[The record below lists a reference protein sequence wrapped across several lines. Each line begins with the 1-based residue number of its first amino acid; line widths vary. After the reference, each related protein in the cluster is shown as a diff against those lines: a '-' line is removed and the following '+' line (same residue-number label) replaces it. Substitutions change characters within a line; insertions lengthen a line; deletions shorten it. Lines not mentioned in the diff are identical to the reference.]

1 MQDLFSLF
9 VAIDS
14 WLYRMFGYMVL
25 SYQSLYDDSRES
37 RPPAAPKAEPPVG
50 LKWKY

>member
-14 WLYRMFGYMVL
+14 WLFQMFGYMVL
-25 SYQSLYDDSRES
+25 SYQSLHDDSRES